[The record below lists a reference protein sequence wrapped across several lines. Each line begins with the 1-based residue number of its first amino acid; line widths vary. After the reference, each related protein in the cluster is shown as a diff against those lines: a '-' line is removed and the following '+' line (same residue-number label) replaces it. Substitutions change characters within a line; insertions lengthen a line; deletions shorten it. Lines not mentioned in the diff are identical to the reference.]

1 MLEICEQA
9 GYINILNDAFIN
21 LTDKDKKTKIMP
33 VVNRVICNEM
43 QKRVTAQTNTNQQ
56 QNASLLKHSKDKL
69 VK

>member
-43 QKRVTAQTNTNQQ
+43 QKRVTVQTNTKQ
-56 QNASLLKHSKDKL
+56 QNLALLKYSKEKL